1 MSKKPYVSNLSTP
14 KGRLKC
20 FRCRV
25 HTIAKNGGWHIADSQ
40 QVFLCNDCGI
50 LPVEKAPT
58 LSKRTS
64 VTAE

>member
-1 MSKKPYVSNLSTP
+1 MSQKHYVSNVSSS

-25 HTIAKNGGWHIADSQ
+25 QTIAKNGGWHLSDSQ
-40 QVFLCNDCGI
+40 QVFLCNDCGA

-58 LSKRTS
+58 LSKKTS
-64 VTAE
+64 VVAE